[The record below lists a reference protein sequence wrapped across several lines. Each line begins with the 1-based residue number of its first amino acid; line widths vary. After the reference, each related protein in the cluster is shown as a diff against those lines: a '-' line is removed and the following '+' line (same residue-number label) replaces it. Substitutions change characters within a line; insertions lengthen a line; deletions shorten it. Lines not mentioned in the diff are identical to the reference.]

1 MKKITPE
8 TRPQETI
15 TYGLHDSPLG
25 QIIIAQSTK
34 GLCWLGFMISKEQG
48 AYKGDGFVRMQEYF
62 PHSNLV
68 RHDQQTA
75 CIVEDVIEAWD
86 QDTLEDIKLDLRGTE
101 FQKDVWKA
109 LLQIPK
115 GQVISYGDVA
125 NDIGR
130 PKASRA
136 VGSAVGENPVS
147 LIVPCHRVVQA
158 SGGLGNYGW
167 GVPLKKKILKA
178 EGVK

>member
-1 MKKITPE
+1 MEK
-8 TRPQETI
+8 I
-15 TYGLHDSPLG
+15 TYGLHDTPLG
-25 QIIIAQSTK
+25 EIVIAESSK
-34 GLCWLGFMISKEQG
+34 GLCWLGFMVQKEQG
-48 AYKGDGFVRMQEYF
+48 AYKGDGFTRMKDFF
-62 PHSNLV
+62 PDTEFTRDDS
-68 RHDQQTA
+68 QTKKLA
-75 CIVEDVIEAWD
+75 DDIMSAWD
-86 QDTLEDIKLDLRGTE
+86 KDTVADIALDLRGTE
-101 FQKDVWKA
+101 FQRSVWMA

-136 VGSAVGENPVS
+136 VGTAVGDNPVS

-167 GVPLKKKILKA
+167 GVDLKEKLLEL
-178 EGVK
+178 EGAVKH

>member
-1 MKKITPE
+1 MKKIT
-8 TRPQETI
+8 QETI
-15 TYGLHDSPLG
+15 TYGLHDTPLG
-25 QIIIAQSTK
+25 KIVIAQSCK
-34 GLCWLGFMISKEQG
+34 GLCWLGFMVKG
-48 AYKGDGFVRMQEYF
+48 YKGDGFERMQEFF
-62 PHSNLV
+62 PNSDLV
-68 RHDQQTA
+68 RDDQNTHQIA
-75 CIVEDVIEAWD
+75 ERVMQAWD
-86 QDTLEDIKLDLRGTE
+86 QDTLNDIKLDLRGTE

-109 LLQIPK
+109 LLHIPK

-167 GVPLKKKILKA
+167 GVDLKKKILKY
-178 EGVK
+178 EGVL

>member
-1 MKKITPE
+1 MEK
-8 TRPQETI
+8 I
-15 TYGLHDSPLG
+15 TYGLHDTPLG
-25 QIIIAQSTK
+25 QIVIAQSCK
-34 GLCWLGFMISKEQG
+34 GLCWLGFMVSKEEG
-48 AYKGDGFVRMQEYF
+48 AYKGDGFTRMQEHF
-62 PHSNLV
+62 PNSELV
-68 RHDQQTA
+68 RDDTQTKKLMNE
-75 CIVEDVIEAWD
+75 IMQAWD
-86 QDTLEDIKLDLRGTE
+86 HDTLNDVALDLRGTD
-101 FQKDVWKA
+101 FQCAVWKA
-109 LLQIPK
+109 LLNIPR

-167 GVPLKKKILKA
+167 GVPLKKKILEA
-178 EGVK
+178 EGVV

>member
-1 MKKITPE
+1 MTKNSPSQHSEKI
-8 TRPQETI
+8 I
-15 TYGLHDSPLG
+15 YGLHQTQLG
-25 QIIIAQSTK
+25 EIIVARSDK
-34 GLCWLGFMISKEQG
+34 GLCWMGFMVKG
-48 AYKGDGFVRMQEYF
+48 YKGDGFIRMQAFF
-62 PHSNLV
+62 PTAEFIRDDRETTKLA
-68 RHDQQTA
+68 HDIIA
-75 CIVEDVIEAWD
+75 AWD
-86 QDTLEDIKLDLRGTE
+86 QDTIKEIKLDLRGTA
-101 FQKDVWKA
+101 FQQQVWKA

-147 LIVPCHRVVQA
+147 LIIPCHRVVQS

-167 GVPLKKKILKA
+167 GIDLKKKILEH
-178 EGVK
+178 EGVA

>member
-1 MKKITPE
+1 MEKITP
-8 TRPQETI
+8 ETI
-15 TYGLHDSPLG
+15 TYGLHETPLG
-25 QIIIAQSTK
+25 QIVIAESSN
-34 GLCWLGFMISKEQG
+34 GLCWLGFMVSKEEG
-48 AYKGDGFVRMQEYF
+48 AYKGDGFSRMKEFF
-62 PHSNLV
+62 PNSDLI
-68 RHDQQTA
+68 RDDQKTKETVA
-75 CIVEDVIEAWD
+75 RVMEAWD
-86 QDTLEDIKLDLRGTE
+86 QDTLSDIQLDLRGTE
-101 FQKDVWKA
+101 FQQDVWKA

-167 GVPLKKKILKA
+167 GVALKEKILTLEKA
-178 EGVK
+178 N